1 MAEKLNK
8 LQIRAKVFNI
18 IKSYNSEDDFASPMH
33 IENLQFLNTEDV
45 KPFAL
50 EILIRELANADEKD
64 LNTIKYLLSEFAT
77 LDLAEEIIWDLLKNP
92 DLPDI
97 KKETYLNLLRALGGK
112 IDINTVMNCMND
124 FASVVDVQTQELLQ
138 VATVNPEAQV
148 DFLDFFLSL
157 KESEQIQLITSLE
170 NDFPG
175 DELANIISP
184 CLRIKLSSNVKVEVV
199 KILGNSKSYFAIKPL
214 KNFIKANEDDNLKKL
229 ALKALNVLQ
238 TSGVAIDDVEKT
250 NLRESEVCKNS
261 SFYKAYLSQIDGCG
275 NQGLI
280 FSRITSNDKIVMF
293 SVVINTT
300 DGIMDC
306 FGLQDITATE
316 FQKVISR
323 FKDNDLVVP
332 ISAEIAKGILLKAE
346 NINDLSGAVLPY
358 EYICWS
364 IYSCDIS
371 PVEIDYDIL
380 KLEEIK
386 EFDNEM
392 YNLIYDTGVF
402 DVWFFEYDDNLL
414 VQKLIDFLI
423 TLKNDDIDEIV
434 EQIENNIE
442 DIYYKVFNLNK
453 LEDYSSMLLEAAH
466 IFYLN
471 KDFQRANILV
481 NLSVAIKNGE
491 TRFLKDVLRRSIL
504 QHLANIVSQEYDNST
519 RFAFQKQDVLITQ
532 EEALN
537 LLQKLEDKWIRMSYA

>member
-1 MAEKLNK
+1 M
-8 LQIRAKVFNI
+8 
-18 IKSYNSEDDFASPMH
+18 
-33 IENLQFLNTEDV
+33 
-45 KPFAL
+45 
-50 EILIRELANADEKD
+50 
-64 LNTIKYLLSEFAT
+64 
-77 LDLAEEIIWDLLKNP
+77 
-92 DLPDI
+92 
-97 KKETYLNLLRALGGK
+97 
-112 IDINTVMNCMND
+112 
-124 FASVVDVQTQELLQ
+124 
-138 VATVNPEAQV
+138 
-148 DFLDFFLSL
+148 
-157 KESEQIQLITSLE
+157 
-170 NDFPG
+170 
-175 DELANIISP
+175 
-184 CLRIKLSSNVKVEVV
+184 
-199 KILGNSKSYFAIKPL
+199 GNSKSYFAIKPL

-238 TSGVAIDDVEKT
+238 ASGVAIDDVEKI
-250 NLRESEVCKNS
+250 NLREAEICKNS

-293 SVVINTT
+293 SVVINIT

-316 FQKVISR
+316 FKKVISR

-332 ISAEIAKGILLKAE
+332 VSAEIAKGILLKAE
-346 NINDLSGAVLPY
+346 NINNLSGAVLPY

-364 IYSCDIS
+364 IYSCDIK
-371 PVEIDYDIL
+371 PVELDYDIL
-380 KLEEIK
+380 KLEEIS

-392 YNLIYDTGVF
+392 YNLLYDTGVF

-414 VQKLIDFLI
+414 VQKLIDFLM
-423 TLKNDDIDEIV
+423 TLKNNEIDYIV

-453 LEDYSSMLLEAAH
+453 LEEYSLMMLEAAH

-471 KDFQRANILV
+471 KDFQRANILA
-481 NLSVAIKNGE
+481 NLSAAIKNGE

-504 QHLANIVSQEYDNST
+504 QHLATIVSQEDDNSA
-519 RFAFQKQDVLITQ
+519 RFAFQKREVLITQ

-537 LLQKLEDKWIRMSYA
+537 LLQKLEDKWLRMSYV